1 MESKII
7 SGLIDS
13 VAGVLHLT
21 NQWTSLVMTFNPLK
35 IPYGDSLGGSMPL
48 QKASS
53 FQRWIC
59 HMLWRSGIKML
70 QSDIPICP
78 LMTTIQEN
86 YNSCGLFALNAIR
99 HHYLPQ
105 DFPLLQSDYLL
116 VVCYRLEIA
125 LGLLSESTVST
136 YYKKHLSQL

>member
-1 MESKII
+1 MVIPLGVYAFAKSIFI
-7 SGLIDS
+7 SEMDMPYAAAVRNKD
-13 VAGVLHLT
+13 VAVRYSHLST
-21 NQWTSLVMTFNPLK
+21 HDNHS
-35 IPYGDSLGGSMPL
+35 
-48 QKASS
+48 
-53 FQRWIC
+53 R
-59 HMLWRSGIKML
+59 
-70 QSDIPICP
+70 
-78 LMTTIQEN
+78 E